1 MNNNEYRVGVN
12 RGLPV
17 GMGYFSVSFG
27 FGAMA
32 VSQGL
37 KTLDA
42 VLISATNLT
51 SAGQFAGLTLIVA
64 AATLW
69 EMVLTQLVINSRYAL
84 MSLALSQRM
93 GEKIGLLED
102 EAVQDILDRNY
113 GLTLDY
119 AKAGSLDMV
128 TADHEGRN
136 FLFPSSQTALEYYQQ
151 LYGAPDRSP
160 IVFTTPIVL
169 YTHRPILE
177 AFQKEGLV
185 TERDG
190 VYYMDMAGLVAEI
203 EAGTAW
209 ADLGLPELY
218 GTVAVNTTD
227 PVRSNSGNM
236 FAGLLANVLC
246 GGVADEDSV
255 EAVLP
260 RLQAIFEKLGYM
272 EASSSDLF
280 DQFLKTGMGAKPM
293 IAGYENQLLEFAVEN
308 PEDWEQLKDD
318 IVLIYP
324 TPTVWSSHIYIALD
338 EAGEAGIDAL
348 MDEEIQRLAWENHGF
363 RTEVSG
369 TGADE
374 DHFGVPHLAAEITQV
389 AAMPRYA
396 AMEKIIA
403 ALS

>member
-1 MNNNEYRVGVN
+1 MRRKTILIGLAILAAVIAAGGIYLLLGGGQRPVELRGYVG
-12 RGLPV
+12 
-17 GMGYFSVSFG
+17 
-27 FGAMA
+27 
-32 VSQGL
+32 
-37 KTLDA
+37 
-42 VLISATNLT
+42 
-51 SAGQFAGLTLIVA
+51 
-64 AATLW
+64 
-69 EMVLTQLVINSRYAL
+69 
-84 MSLALSQRM
+84 
-93 GEKIGLLED
+93 GEKIGLLDDPE
-102 EAVQDILDRNY
+102 VQRVLERDY
-113 GLTLDY
+113 KLTLDY

-128 TADHEGRN
+128 TADHESRD

-151 LYGAPDRSP
+151 LYGAPDRSQ
-160 IVFTTPIVL
+160 IVFNTPIVL

-177 AFQKEGLV
+177 AFLDAGMV
-185 TERDG
+185 TEEDG
-190 VYYMDMAGLVAEI
+190 VYYMDMEALVETM
-203 EAGTAW
+203 EAGTTW
-209 ADLGLPELY
+209 AQLGLEELY
-218 GTVAVNTTD
+218 GQVAVNTTD

-246 GGVADEDSV
+246 GGVADADSV

-260 RLQAIFEKLGYM
+260 RLEAIFEKLGYM

-280 DQFLKTGMGAKPM
+280 DQFLKTGMGAKPLVV
-293 IAGYENQLLEFAVEN
+293 GYENQLLEFAVEN
-308 PEDWEQLKDD
+308 PEDWAQLKDD

-324 TPTVWSSHIYIALD
+324 TPTVWSSHVYIALD

-348 MDEEIQRLAWENHGF
+348 LDGEVQRLAWENHGF

-389 AAMPRYA
+389 AAMPSYA

>member
-1 MNNNEYRVGVN
+1 MGSKSKWI
-12 RGLPV
+12 GLIILLAV
-17 GMGYFSVSFG
+17 I
-27 FGAMA
+27 GAAA
-32 VSQGL
+32 VYLLLGGGPQPEP
-37 KTLDA
+37 A
-42 VLISATNLT
+42 VLR
-51 SAGQFAGLTLIVA
+51 GYVG
-64 AATLW
+64 
-69 EMVLTQLVINSRYAL
+69 
-84 MSLALSQRM
+84 

-151 LYGAPDRSP
+151 LYGAPDRSQ
-160 IVFTTPIVL
+160 IVFNTPIVL

-324 TPTVWSSHIYIALD
+324 TPTVWSSHIYTRRGRRAS
-338 EAGEAGIDAL
+338 
-348 MDEEIQRLAWENHGF
+348 
-363 RTEVSG
+363 T
-369 TGADE
+369 
-374 DHFGVPHLAAEITQV
+374 P
-389 AAMPRYA
+389 
-396 AMEKIIA
+396 
-403 ALS
+403 